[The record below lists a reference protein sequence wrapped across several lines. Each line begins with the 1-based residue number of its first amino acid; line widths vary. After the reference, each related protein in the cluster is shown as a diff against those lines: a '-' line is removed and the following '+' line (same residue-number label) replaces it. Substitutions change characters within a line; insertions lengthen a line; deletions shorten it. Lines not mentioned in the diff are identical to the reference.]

1 MDDDLDPADAD
12 ALDDRST
19 AREAAKV
26 ARSQALGR
34 DGVIASKHHHQW
46 ISWREN
52 LQELIDFLMK
62 YGIFL

>member
-1 MDDDLDPADAD
+1 MANFSQHPQSLPSAMDDDLDPADAD

-46 ISWREN
+46 IS
-52 LQELIDFLMK
+52 
-62 YGIFL
+62 